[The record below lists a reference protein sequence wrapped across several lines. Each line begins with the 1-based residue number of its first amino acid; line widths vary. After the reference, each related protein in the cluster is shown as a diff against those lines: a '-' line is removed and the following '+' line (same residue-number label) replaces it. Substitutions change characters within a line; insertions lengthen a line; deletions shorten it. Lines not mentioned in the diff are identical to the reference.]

1 MSPEIKKRDLLF
13 IVPNEKVNSRD
24 MVAVVNY
31 KGDKEVH
38 RVTIREGQ
46 MILAP
51 ENPAYPI
58 IVWERKDKPRII
70 GRVKQIIRRRF

>member
-1 MSPEIKKRDLLF
+1 MSPEIKKRDLLL

-38 RVTIREGQ
+38 RVTIREDQ
-46 MILAP
+46 MILVP

-58 IVWERKDKPRII
+58 IVWEKKDKPRII